1 MTSSTANRR
10 RQLETEL
17 QGYEQALA
25 EIRSSAGQG
34 ANSRALQLQ
43 HARLIDRA
51 RTELAA
57 LDAEDDR
64 A

>member
-1 MTSSTANRR
+1 MSHSIAERR
-10 RQLETEL
+10 RQIEAQL
-17 QGYEQALA
+17 QDYERALA

-51 RTELAA
+51 RSELAA
-57 LDAEDDR
+57 LEAEGER
-64 A
+64 V